1 MVDFLLLKARLLT
14 EGIRTDAEALG
25 EVGTRY
31 KEQNHGLFGWD
42 FENHPELKIPDDF
55 QLQDGTVVQFRLNLQ
70 SPYALRLNGERLHV
84 CKGEETIC
92 GASLIPRPDFYA
104 RKTEGGNDMIRIG
117 QVGGKDNLF
126 FCYQNYCSH
135 FSTNK
140 QCAFCNLVSTSKTY
154 GSVLKKKDREEI
166 GEVAGAAFAEGLVH
180 HISLTGGCFQAEK
193 EVEVISGILESI
205 RGHTGLDRVP
215 GILLPSPAKGAAI
228 RKYRETGIGSL
239 GYSMEIW
246 DEALYKALC
255 PGKAEVTSHA
265 EVLASIHEA
274 VEAFGHGNVYV
285 MLVMG
290 LETRATFL
298 EGVRAATDLGARLAP
313 YVWAPNPGSKLSG
326 HRAPFAEW
334 YADTTREAAL
344 IVKEGGLFEPSEN
357 CCHHCDGNT
366 LLMDGLREIG
376 GDERQENHS

>member
-14 EGIRTDAEALG
+14 EGIRADAEALG

-55 QLQDGTVVQFRLNLQ
+55 QLQDGTVVQFRLNSL
-70 SPYALRLNGERLHV
+70 SPYALRVEGGWLQV
-84 CKGEETIC
+84 FKGEEPIC
-92 GASLIPRPDFYA
+92 DAALIPRPEFYGK
-104 RKTEGGNDMIRIG
+104 KTAGGNDMIKIG
-117 QVGGKDNLF
+117 QVGGRDNLF

-166 GEVAGAAFAEGLVH
+166 GEVAGAAFTEGIVR

-193 EVEVISGILESI
+193 EVEVISGILEAI
-205 RGHTGLDRVP
+205 CRHTGKEKVP

-228 RKYRETGIGSL
+228 GKYRETGIGSL

-265 EVLASIHEA
+265 EFIASIREA
-274 VEAFGHGNVYV
+274 VGAFGRGNVYV

-290 LETRATFL
+290 LETKETFL
-298 EGVRAATDLGARLAP
+298 EGVRVATGLGARLAP

-344 IVKEGGLFEPSEN
+344 IVKEGGLLEPSEN
-357 CCHHCDGNT
+357 CCRLCDGNT

-376 GDERQENHS
+376 GG

>member
-1 MVDFLLLKARLLT
+1 MVDYLLLKARLLT
-14 EGIRTDAEALG
+14 EGIRADAEALG

-55 QLQDGTVVQFRLNLQ
+55 QLQDGTVVQFRLNSL
-70 SPYALRLNGERLHV
+70 SPYVLRITGGRLQV
-84 CKGEETIC
+84 FKGEEAIC
-92 GASLIPRPDFYA
+92 DASLIPRPEFYGK
-104 RKTEGGNDMIRIG
+104 KTAGGNDMIRIG
-117 QVGGKDNLF
+117 QVGGRDNLF

-166 GEVAGAAFAEGLVH
+166 GEVAGAAFAEGTVR

-193 EVEVISGILESI
+193 EEEVISGILESI
-205 RGHTGLDRVP
+205 RRHTGFERVP

-228 RKYRETGIGSL
+228 GKYRETGIGSL

-265 EVLASIHEA
+265 EFLLSIREA

-290 LETRATFL
+290 LETKETFL
-298 EGVRAATDLGARLAP
+298 EGVRAATALGARLAP

-334 YADTTREAAL
+334 YTDTTREAAL
-344 IVKEGGLFEPSEN
+344 IVKEGGLLEPSEN
-357 CCHHCDGNT
+357 CCRLCDGNT

-376 GDERQENHS
+376 GE